1 MEIGNPITL
10 TNNVASK
17 SISINATANQTQF
30 TVDGGYRV
38 NQLAVFRNGVRLVD
52 GQDFTARDGSLVILL
67 QPANLGDTIEFQ
79 IFDDFRVADAIVSV
93 ASTQVIHGDLTVT
106 GTLRGTTIG
115 ISSGG
120 VEVGT
125 AKTINFIG
133 VGNTVDIIGDT
144 ADVYLN
150 SGNASRSGIGT
161 AIKLS
166 DDVTNSPFS
175 YIDRYIT
182 LEENMVIDTS
192 NAGLST
198 SIVVTAT
205 PNVEVAAGVALTVGT
220 DKTVVIDAL
229 QIGGDY

>member
-1 MEIGNPITL
+1 MAIGNPITL

-120 VEVGT
+120 VEVGA

-133 VGNTVDIIGDT
+133 VGNTVDITGDT

-182 LEENMVIDTS
+182 LEEDMVIDTS
-192 NAGLST
+192 NAGVST

>member
-1 MEIGNPITL
+1 MAIGNPITL

-79 IFDDFRVADAIVSV
+79 IFDDFRVSDAIVSV

-106 GTLRGTTIG
+106 GSLRGTSIG
-115 ISSGG
+115 ISSSG
-120 VEVGT
+120 VEVGA

-133 VGNTVDIIGDT
+133 IGNTVQPNGDT
-144 ADVYLN
+144 VDVYLS

-166 DDVTNSPFS
+166 DDNTNSPFS
-175 YIDRYIT
+175 YIDRYAT
-182 LEENMVIDTS
+182 LEEAMVIDTS
-192 NAGLST
+192 NAGVST

-205 PNVEVAAGVALTVGT
+205 PNIEVAAGVAFTVGT
-220 DKTVVIDAL
+220 NKTVVIDAL
-229 QIGGDY
+229 QIGDL

>member
-1 MEIGNPITL
+1 MAIGNPITL

-30 TVDGGYRV
+30 TIDGGYRV

-106 GTLRGTTIG
+106 GSLRGTTIG

-120 VEVGT
+120 VEVGA